1 MPPRAFSNLG
11 LSGSPAGSP
20 WWLDIETSNSWRS
33 DVTLN
38 VAALSGAVEYL
49 RSVAH
54 VGSLGFYSTA
64 YQWGVITGGTSA
76 FSAYPSWVAGANDAA
91 GANAN
96 CPGPGFT
103 GGGVAL
109 AQYVTGGF
117 DADLSCAPAPVLSSI
132 VVSPA
137 TASVVA
143 GGSVQFGATGY
154 DQSGQPMSTQPTLT
168 WSVSG
173 GGTIDST
180 GRFTAGSTAGG
191 PFTVSASSS
200 NVTGTAK
207 VSVTAPPDFSLSV
220 DPPSVSIA
228 RGGTATYTV
237 TISPI
242 NGFTGGV
249 TLTWVVLP
257 RARPSPSER
266 TRRRLLDRHGQNVTE
281 RAEGRVHAHDHGDGR
296 DAGPHCDGDAEAHQV
311 RSGTRSDRRA
321 PPALHHDPG

>member
-1 MPPRAFSNLG
+1 
-11 LSGSPAGSP
+11 
-20 WWLDIETSNSWRS
+20 
-33 DVTLN
+33 
-38 VAALSGAVEYL
+38 
-49 RSVAH
+49 
-54 VGSLGFYSTA
+54 
-64 YQWGVITGGTSA
+64 
-76 FSAYPSWVAGANDAA
+76 VAGANDAA

-143 GGSVQFGATGY
+143 GGSVRFGATGY

-191 PFTVSASSS
+191 PFTVSASSG

-220 DPPSVSIA
+220 NPPSVSIA
-228 RGGTATYTV
+228 RGGTATYAV

-249 TLTWVVLP
+249 ALTLGGAPAGSTITFGTNPATASSTVTVRTSRNGPKGAFTLTITGTGGTL
-257 RARPSPSER
+257 
-266 TRRRLLDRHGQNVTE
+266 
-281 RAEGRVHAHDHGDGR
+281 AHT
-296 DAGPHCDGDAEAHQV
+296 ATA
-311 RSGTRSDRRA
+311 T
-321 PPALHHDPG
+321 LKLTK